1 MLATSKNCVDMHSYN
16 RPMKN
21 ILLLTKYCKSP
32 ILHLKKECTI
42 IPMLQMKEQGQR
54 EQVTCCDMIMLCN
67 RKYVTLYDKGTLQL

>member
-32 ILHLKKECTI
+32 ILHLKKR
-42 IPMLQMKEQGQR
+42 MYYYSH
-54 EQVTCCDMIMLCN
+54 VTDE
-67 RKYVTLYDKGTLQL
+67 GTGTKRAGNLL